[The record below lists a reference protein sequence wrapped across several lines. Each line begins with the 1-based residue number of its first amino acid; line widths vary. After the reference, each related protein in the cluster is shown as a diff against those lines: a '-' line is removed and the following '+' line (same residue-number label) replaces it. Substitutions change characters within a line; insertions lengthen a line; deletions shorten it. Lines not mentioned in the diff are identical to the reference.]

1 MALGFMK
8 RGALF
13 DLAILAANLWPVP
26 YLARLAADGSAMPW
40 YGSCL
45 ILAVALYSL
54 GAWLKRA
61 PLQTRLAARQPP
73 PLPTAVAIA
82 LFVLI
87 IMQGA
92 LFVFALMLGLENL
105 GLPVQ
110 ASPWGAL
117 VTVGVSLL
125 PVGLTIRAL
134 VPIRAAS
141 AAPHEL
147 GRREGLADLALY
159 AAALVMLSIWN
170 SLFIPV
176 MQSAH
181 VTHWLAGLMLAALIT
196 VPFAMFY
203 LGPRLLLLAEDW
215 RHPTTWGSVLLA
227 MLPLSL
233 RLIF

>member
-1 MALGFMK
+1 MAFGLMK

-26 YLARLAADGSAMPW
+26 YLAQLAADESAAPW
-40 YGSCL
+40 YGFCL

-54 GAWLKRA
+54 GAWLKRM
-61 PLQTRLAARQPP
+61 PLQARLAARRFL

-105 GLPVQ
+105 GLPAQ
-110 ASPWGAL
+110 ASPWGAI
-117 VTVGVSLL
+117 VTLGVSLL

-134 VPIRAAS
+134 LPMRAAPS
-141 AAPHEL
+141 AQHEL
-147 GRREGLADLALY
+147 GRREGLADVALY
-159 AAALVMLSIWN
+159 AAALVMLSVWN
-170 SLFIPV
+170 TLFIPI
-176 MQSAH
+176 MQSAR
-181 VTHWLAGLMLAALIT
+181 VTHWLAGLMLAVLIT

-203 LGPRLLLLAEDW
+203 LAPRLLLLAEDW
-215 RHPTTWGSVLLA
+215 RHPTTWVSVLLA